1 MNKDVWSVVQDLSYL
16 TCPSCICNP
25 MLKDI
30 PFDRNESCE
39 SVVMRG
45 VLTIKSLAAE
55 LERVTRERDAAIAD
69 MKHLQGLICQVCKEY
84 YQLDPEIRKYSCKI
98 YGEYFGEIAE
108 DGLLYCG
115 KFKWRGLQ
123 E

>member
-55 LERVTRERDAAIAD
+55 LEQVKRERDELAS
-69 MKHLQGLICQVCKEY
+69 KNN
-84 YQLDPEIRKYSCKI
+84 
-98 YGEYFGEIAE
+98 
-108 DGLLYCG
+108 
-115 KFKWRGLQ
+115 KFLRRG
-123 E
+123 

>member
-45 VLTIKSLAAE
+45 VLTIESLAAE
-55 LERVTRERDAAIAD
+55 LEQVTRERDAAVEDLKKNSYTPCATCGKRID
-69 MKHLQGLICQVCKEY
+69 NK
-84 YQLDPEIRKYSCKI
+84 SCT
-98 YGEYFGEIAE
+98 EFGERMPCDMINIFRCE
-108 DGLLYCG
+108 MYE
-115 KFKWRGLQ
+115 WRGAK
-123 E
+123 ED

>member
-45 VLTIKSLAAE
+45 VLTIKSLVAE
-55 LERVTRERDAAIAD
+55 LEQVKQERDAAIAD
-69 MKHLQGLICQVCKEY
+69 MERLQGLICQVCKEY
-84 YQLDPEIRKYSCKI
+84 YQPDPEIRKYSCKI
-98 YGEYFGEIAE
+98 YGEYYGETAE

>member
-55 LERVTRERDAAIAD
+55 LEQVERERDAAVEDVAKLKRCEHCIGYEEF
-69 MKHLQGLICQVCKEY
+69 L
-84 YQLDPEIRKYSCKI
+84 KI
-98 YGEYFGEIAE
+98 
-108 DGLLYCG
+108 DGNIERCNDCEERSNWQ
-115 KFKWRGLQ
+115 WRGAR
-123 E
+123 ED